1 MPFARGVGD
10 TGWAKSLYSQDW
22 FDGGSTEFA
31 LAGLL
36 DDTDDVAY
44 WLRLQ
49 TGDLPLGWA
58 GDEPA
63 YNPDFIVVD
72 KVGIHWVIEGKA
84 DDTAKTPDVVAK
96 RDAAIRWAAHVSA
109 ITGAAWRVCLCA
121 RERHQDGE
129 GVLGSVEETRRGRLT
144 RASHPVN
151 RRTTEVPSAAA

>member
-1 MPFARGVGD
+1 MPFARGVGY

-58 GDEPA
+58 GDERA

-109 ITGAAWRVCLCA
+109 ITGTAWRYVFV
-121 RERHQDGE
+121 RESDIKTAKGSWA
-129 GVLGSVEETRRGRLT
+129 VLKRL
-144 RASHPVN
+144 AG
-151 RRTTEVPSAAA
+151 AD